1 MMSEEDLKLSPEMF
15 CNMKLDLFRYII
27 CIMSKFSVRW
37 LFREKDF
44 DRWTER
50 VKELIDKHIE
60 RLTVTKTSP
69 DGGKVNV
76 LLAENPLN

>member
-1 MMSEEDLKLSPEMF
+1 
-15 CNMKLDLFRYII
+15 
-27 CIMSKFSVRW
+27 MSKFSVRW
-37 LFREKDF
+37 LFREKDL
-44 DRWTER
+44 DRWTEK

-60 RLTVTKTSP
+60 QLTVTKTSP